1 VLSAGER
8 SRWLSAGEC
17 SRWPDFTFFNF
28 PGTVLPFFYFSV
40 VRKVPEKPVL
50 FLPHPIYTALDHNQS
65 HLNTLA
71 LTKSL
76 NLEKIGTSHVSK
88 IGILAL
94 TIIIDYYCQLYR
106 KRI

>member
-1 VLSAGER
+1 MNSGDLTAIIGSQ
-8 SRWLSAGEC
+8 
-17 SRWPDFTFFNF
+17 
-28 PGTVLPFFYFSV
+28 
-40 VRKVPEKPVL
+40 
-50 FLPHPIYTALDHNQS
+50 IYTALDHNQS

-76 NLEKIGTSHVSK
+76 NLEEIGTSHVSE

-106 KRI
+106 KNKIPDLKTLKPVWPTSIAELLEHSSTRLQG